1 MGSEHA
7 GAAGGA
13 ASELRAARK
22 NDHLRLAHDQA
33 AARDSGAMPSDFDEL
48 QFVHHALGGVDCGEV
63 ELAVEA
69 AGGRWPSPLFIN
81 GMTGGTERAGSVNRA
96 LAVAARETG
105 LPMGCGSV
113 SIALDDPSAAP
124 SFAVIREENPDG
136 IVFANLGADRPAA
149 DAARAVELVGAD
161 ALQIHLNAVQEIAMA
176 EGSRKLGSWR
186 DSLAALVEAS
196 PVPVIVKEVGFG
208 LSRRTIDE
216 LVALGV
222 RTVDVSGRG
231 GTDFLRIENERRM
244 ASEGARDPGF
254 GMLAG
259 FGQSTPEC
267 LLEAAGRDDVTV
279 LASGGIRNPL
289 DAVKCLALG
298 ARGVGIAGAFLRA
311 AVDGG
316 SAALIDRI
324 ETWQQH
330 LRALLAL
337 LGAADPAG
345 LESRDLLVRGR
356 LLEYC
361 GLRGIDASAFAR
373 RRPPAAPRGPH
384 APGSEPGENT

>member
-1 MGSEHA
+1 MGSERA
-7 GAAGGA
+7 EAAGGA
-13 ASELRAARK
+13 ASELRAERK
-22 NDHLRLAHDQA
+22 NDHLRLAHEQA
-33 AARDSGAMPSDFDEL
+33 AARDAGATPSDFDEL
-48 QFVHHALGGVDCGEV
+48 QFIHHALGGVDCGEV
-63 ELAVEA
+63 ELAVEV
-69 AGGRWPSPLFIN
+69 AGARWPGPLFIN

-113 SIALDDPSAAP
+113 SIALDDPSVAP
-124 SFAVIREENPDG
+124 SFTVIREENPDG

-176 EGSRKLGSWR
+176 EGSRELGGWR

-208 LSRRTIDE
+208 LSERTIDE

-231 GTDFLRIENERRM
+231 GTDFVRIETARRRV
-244 ASEGARDPGF
+244 GGF
-254 GMLAG
+254 ATLAG
-259 FGQSTPEC
+259 YGQSTAEC

-279 LASGGIRNPL
+279 LASGGIRNPF

-298 ARGVGIAGAFLRA
+298 ARGVGIAGAFLRV

-316 SAALIDRI
+316 SAALIDHI
-324 ETWQQH
+324 EAWQGQ

-337 LGAADPAG
+337 LGAAGPAE
-345 LESRDLLVRGR
+345 LERRDLLVRGR

-384 APGSEPGENT
+384 APGSETGENT